1 MTDLSPLPI
10 TEVVAV
16 SSQDDL
22 QQLVQQCHADSV
34 SMYPL
39 GGQTSLGFGVPAR
52 TEGIG
57 IDLRGINQVIDFP
70 VRDLTITVEAGI
82 LMSDLNSLLAAEGL
96 MLPLHVPQMSNA
108 TLGGVIATNTNG
120 PGRFGYGTVRDYVI
134 GIRAL
139 SGDAQVYNAGGRV
152 VKNVAGYDFC
162 KLLTGSLGTLG
173 IITQVTMK
181 LKPIPT
187 RQATVI
193 APVNDVQHADRVVAE
208 LMNSMVRPVAIE
220 FLQGSEFT
228 TVVDAVDQSSAA
240 LAIVLHG
247 TDEEVDWMIGKL
259 RRELSSSKVRDSHNL
274 DAESHEQLWSQL
286 CEFAADDTALAVTE
300 SRTVSSGCVSIINL
314 VLEQHPECSVQSH
327 MGDGIVTMKLP
338 EHSDA
343 QVSDLVIKTLGPEA
357 RRHHGHVVILSA
369 ANAAELTTQ
378 SVWGE
383 PSSPDFLIQKLR
395 EQFDP
400 QRLINPGRFVYQ

>member
-1 MTDLSPLPI
+1 MTDTSTLPI
-10 TEVVAV
+10 TETVAV

-34 SMYPL
+34 SIYPL
-39 GGQTSLGFGVPAR
+39 GGQTSLGYGVPAR

-57 IDLRGINQVIDFP
+57 IDLRGLNQVVDFP

-82 LMSDLNSLLAAEGL
+82 VMSDLNEMLAAEGL
-96 MLPLHVPQMSNA
+96 MLPLHVPQSSSA

-134 GIRAL
+134 GIRAI

-173 IITQVTMK
+173 VITQVTMK
-181 LKPIPT
+181 LKPIPA

-193 APVNDVQHADRVVAE
+193 APVKNVQHAEQVVAE
-208 LMNSMVRPVAIE
+208 LMNSTVRPIAID
-220 FLQGSEFT
+220 FLQGDDFT
-228 TVVDAVDQSSAA
+228 PSVEAVNQSSAA
-240 LAIVLHG
+240 VAIVLHG
-247 TDEEVDWMIGKL
+247 TDQEVVWMIDKL
-259 RRELSSSKVRDSHNL
+259 RREMSGNKVRDSHSL
-274 DAESHEQLWSQL
+274 DGESHDQLWSQL
-286 CEFAADDTALAVTE
+286 CEFSADDDALAVIE
-300 SRTVSSGCVSIINL
+300 SRTVSSGCASVINL
-314 VLEQHPECSVQSH
+314 ALEQHPHCAVQSH
-327 MGDGIVTMKLP
+327 MGDGIVTVKL
-338 EHSDA
+338 SADTDA

-400 QRLINPGRFVYQ
+400 QRLINSGRFVYQ

>member
-1 MTDLSPLPI
+1 
-10 TEVVAV
+10 
-16 SSQDDL
+16 
-22 QQLVQQCHADSV
+22 
-34 SMYPL
+34 
-39 GGQTSLGFGVPAR
+39 
-52 TEGIG
+52 
-57 IDLRGINQVIDFP
+57 
-70 VRDLTITVEAGI
+70 
-82 LMSDLNSLLAAEGL
+82 
-96 MLPLHVPQMSNA
+96 
-108 TLGGVIATNTNG
+108 
-120 PGRFGYGTVRDYVI
+120 
-134 GIRAL
+134 
-139 SGDAQVYNAGGRV
+139 
-152 VKNVAGYDFC
+152 
-162 KLLTGSLGTLG
+162 
-173 IITQVTMK
+173 MK

-274 DAESHEQLWSQL
+274 DAESHKQLWSQL

-314 VLEQHPECSVQSH
+314 ALEQHPDCAVQSH

-338 EHSDA
+338 EDSDA

-378 SVWGE
+378 SVWGD